1 MRFDCSK
8 HAWQVCPIAV
18 VKSRM
23 NPIFRFA
30 HAAGANWQAAA
41 STCLAQLGGPPASLG
56 FLYVTDLLAGHIN
69 DILEFFR
76 QRTGVPHWVG
86 TVGIGICVSGR
97 EYLDE
102 PALAVMLGEFAPG
115 SFQVLSGIR
124 TVNDLALK
132 RFQCGERAANF
143 AIVHADPRN
152 SEVPE
157 LIAGIAGRLD
167 SGFVVGGL
175 TSSRHQNLQI
185 ADKVT
190 EGGVSGVLFAED
202 VVVATRLTQGCSP
215 IGPKHVITQ
224 AQRNII
230 VRIDDRPALDVLK
243 EDIGEN
249 LARDLNRLGGTIFA
263 GLPITGTETGDYLVR
278 NLVGI
283 DPARGIVA
291 IGDLVETGSAIMFCR
306 RDTASATEDMAR
318 MLESMQKGLYT
329 RPRGGVYYSCLG
341 RGANLFGPDSE
352 ELKMIEAAFGEFP
365 LVGFFCNGE
374 ISHNRLYGY
383 TGVLTLFA

>member
-1 MRFDCSK
+1 MTP
-8 HAWQVCPIAV
+8 V
-18 VKSRM
+18 
-23 NPIFRFA
+23 FRFA
-30 HAAGANWQAAA
+30 HAAGADWQAAA
-41 STCLAQLGGPPASLG
+41 DACLADLAGPPASLG
-56 FLYVTDLLAGHIN
+56 FLYVTDLLADHVG

-76 QRTGVPHWVG
+76 QRTGVAHWVG
-86 TVGIGICVSGR
+86 TIGLGICASGR

-102 PALAVMLGEFAPG
+102 PAMAVMLGEFSAD
-115 SFQVLSGIR
+115 SFRVFSGVR
-124 TVNDLALK
+124 SADDLGLK
-132 RFQCGERAANF
+132 RFTCGDRPANF

-157 LIAGIAGRLD
+157 LITGLAAKLE

-175 TSSRHQNLQI
+175 TSSRQQNTQI
-185 ADKVT
+185 ADKIT
-190 EGGVSGVLFAED
+190 EGGVSGVMFADD
-202 VVVATRLTQGCSP
+202 VTIATRLTQGCSP
-215 IGPKHVITQ
+215 VGPTRTITQ
-224 AQRNII
+224 SQRNII
-230 VRIDDRPALDVLK
+230 VKIDDRPALDVLK
-243 EDIGEN
+243 EDVGER
-249 LARDLNRLGGTIFA
+249 LARDLNRVGGVIFA
-263 GLPITGTETGDYLVR
+263 GLPIEGTDTGDYLVR

-291 IGDLVETGSAIMFCR
+291 IGDLVENGKPIMFCR
-306 RDTASATEDMAR
+306 RDTAAATQDMTR

-329 RPRGGVYYSCLG
+329 KPRGGVYYSCLG

-352 ELKMIEAAFGEFP
+352 ELQMIKAAFGEFP

>member
-1 MRFDCSK
+1 MRNT
-8 HAWQVCPIAV
+8 AGQVPLIAV
-18 VKSRM
+18 IIAHM

-30 HAAGANWQAAA
+30 HATDADWQVAANE
-41 STCLAQLGGPPASLG
+41 CLAQLGGPPASLG
-56 FLYVTDLLAGHIN
+56 FLYVTDLYADHIG

-76 QRTGVPHWVG
+76 QRTGVAHWVG

-124 TVNDLALK
+124 TAKDIGLK

-152 SEVPE
+152 NEVPE
-157 LIAGIAGRLD
+157 LIAGIAGKVE

-175 TSSRHQNLQI
+175 SSSRRQNPQI
-185 ADKVT
+185 ADKIT

-202 VVVATRLTQGCSP
+202 VTVATRLTQGCSP
-215 IGPKHVITQ
+215 VGPKHVITQ

-243 EDIGEN
+243 EDIGEGM
-249 LARDLNRLGGTIFA
+249 ARDLNRLGGTIFA
-263 GLPITGTETGDYLVR
+263 GLPIAGTDTGDYLVR

-291 IGDLVETGSAIMFCR
+291 IGDVVENGSQIMFCR
-306 RDTASATEDMAR
+306 RDMAAATEDMTR
-318 MLESMQKGLYT
+318 MLESMQKGLYSK
-329 RPRGGVYYSCLG
+329 PRGGVYYSCLG

>member
-1 MRFDCSK
+1 MTP
-8 HAWQVCPIAV
+8 V
-18 VKSRM
+18 
-23 NPIFRFA
+23 FRFA
-30 HAAGANWQAAA
+30 HAAGGDWHAVADA
-41 STCLAQLGGPPASLG
+41 CIAQLAGPPASLG
-56 FLYVTDLLAGHIN
+56 FLYVTDLLADHVG

-76 QRTGVPHWVG
+76 QRTGVAHWVG
-86 TVGIGICVSGR
+86 TVGLGICASGR

-102 PALAVMLGEFAPG
+102 PAMAVMLGEFSPA
-115 SFQVLSGIR
+115 SFKVFSGLR
-124 TVNDLALK
+124 SADDLGLK
-132 RFQCGERAANF
+132 RFTCGDRPANF

-157 LIAGIAGRLD
+157 LITGLAAKLE

-175 TSSRHQNLQI
+175 TSSRRQNTQI
-185 ADKVT
+185 ADKIT
-190 EGGVSGVLFAED
+190 EGGISGVMFADD
-202 VVVATRLTQGCSP
+202 VTIATRLTQGCSP
-215 IGPKHVITQ
+215 IGPKRTITQ

-230 VRIDDRPALDVLK
+230 IKIDDRPALDVLK
-243 EDIGEN
+243 EDVGDR
-249 LARDLNRLGGTIFA
+249 LARDLNRLGGAIFA
-263 GLPITGTETGDYLVR
+263 GLPIEGTDTGDYLVR

-291 IGDLVETGSAIMFCR
+291 IGDLVESGKPIMFCR
-306 RDTASATEDMAR
+306 RDTASATEDMTR

-329 RPRGGVYYSCLG
+329 KPRGGVYYSCLG

-352 ELKMIEAAFGEFP
+352 ELQMINAAFGEFP